1 MRAESIQVIG
11 GALAFKWTD
20 GAESFVELPALRRAC
35 PCASCRGETD
45 VMGVL
50 HKGPEKPLSQR
61 SFEIVRL
68 AEVGTYGL
76 QVYWADGHSTGI
88 FSLDQIRK
96 LSEAD

>member
-1 MRAESIQVIG
+1 
-11 GALAFKWTD
+11 
-20 GAESFVELPALRRAC
+20 
-35 PCASCRGETD
+35 
-45 VMGVL
+45 MGVL

-96 LSEAD
+96 LSAAD